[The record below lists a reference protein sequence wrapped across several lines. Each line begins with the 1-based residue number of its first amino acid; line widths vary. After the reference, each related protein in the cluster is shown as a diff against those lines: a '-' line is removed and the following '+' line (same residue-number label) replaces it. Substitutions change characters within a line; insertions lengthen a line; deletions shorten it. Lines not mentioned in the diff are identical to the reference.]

1 MFAGKRW
8 FNLVLFI
15 LTILSTYF
23 VGYLWG
29 INYLYAGRNPEDIS
43 GALNLSLFL
52 EPALIRLSLVY
63 SLSLLAILLGHEL
76 GHYLT
81 CRRYRVQA
89 SLPYFIPAPTLIGTL
104 GAFIRIK
111 SPLTR
116 REELF
121 DVGANGPLTGF
132 LLSVPALYAGLQL
145 SRLIPALPRESS
157 ILFGEPLLLK
167 LFVRLTFG
175 PVAQNQDLI
184 LHPLAVAGW
193 VGLLVTSFNLF
204 PVGQLDGGH
213 ILYALFGERIRRLA
227 PGIILILLVLGV
239 FYWAGWLIW
248 AVLISV
254 MGLRHPPVADSG
266 QGFSRKRIFLSLAVA
281 LIFVLSF
288 IPAPISGNSLLD
300 LLK

>member
-1 MFAGKRW
+1 MSGKKGW
-8 FNLVLFI
+8 INLVLFI
-15 LTILSTYF
+15 LTILSTFF

-29 INYLYAGRNPEDIS
+29 INYVYAGRNPEEIS
-43 GALNLSLFL
+43 ALLNLSLFKKP
-52 EPALIRLSLVY
+52 ELIRLSLIY
-63 SLSLLAILLGHEL
+63 SLSLLTILLGHEL

-89 SLPYFIPAPTLIGTL
+89 TLPYFIPAPTLIGTL
-104 GAFIRIK
+104 GAFIRIR
-111 SPLTR
+111 SPLTG

-132 LLSVPALYAGLQL
+132 VLSVPALFFGLQL
-145 SRLIPALPRESS
+145 SRVVPALPRESS
-157 ILFGEPLLLK
+157 ILFGDPLLLK
-167 LFVRLTFG
+167 IFVNLIFG
-175 PVAQNQDLI
+175 KLPPDQDLI

-213 ILYALFGERIRRLA
+213 IVYALFGEKVQKFA
-227 PGIILILLVLGV
+227 PGIILTLIVLGI

-254 MGLRHPPVADSG
+254 LGVRHPPVYPAFG
-266 QGFSRKRIFLSLAVA
+266 KFSRRRIVLSLVIA
-281 LIFVLSF
+281 LIFILSF

-300 LLK
+300 FLL

>member
-1 MFAGKRW
+1 M
-8 FNLVLFI
+8 NLTLFI

-29 INYLYAGRNPEDIS
+29 INYLYAGRNPDDIS

-52 EPALIRLSLVY
+52 KPALIRLSLIY

-89 SLPYFIPAPTLIGTL
+89 SLPFFIPAPTLIGTL

-175 PVAQNQDLI
+175 PVAHNQDLI

-213 ILYALFGERIRRLA
+213 ILYALFGEKIRKLA
-227 PGIILILLVLGV
+227 PGIILILLVLGI

-266 QGFSRKRIFLSLAVA
+266 QGFSRRRIFLSLAVA
-281 LIFVLSF
+281 LIFILSF

>member
-1 MFAGKRW
+1 MFTGKRW
-8 FNLVLFI
+8 VNLILFI
-15 LTILSTYF
+15 LTVLSTYF

-29 INYLYAGRNPEDIS
+29 INYLFAGQNPEEAS

-52 EPALIRLSLVY
+52 EPALIKLSLIY
-63 SLSLLAILLGHEL
+63 SLSLLVILLGHEL

-81 CRRYRVQA
+81 CRRYRIQA
-89 SLPYFIPAPTLIGTL
+89 TLPYFIPAPTLIGTL
-104 GAFIRIK
+104 GAFIRIR

-116 REELF
+116 RQELF
-121 DVGANGPLTGF
+121 DVGANGPLVGF
-132 LLSVPALYAGLQL
+132 LLSVPALFVGLQL
-145 SRLIPALPRESS
+145 SRLVPALPRESS

-167 LFVRLTFG
+167 VFVRLIFG

-213 ILYALFGERIRRLA
+213 ILYAVFGDRTRKLA
-227 PGIILILLVLGV
+227 PGIILILVVLGV

-248 AVLISV
+248 AVLILILGV
-254 MGLRHPPVADSG
+254 RHPSILDSSQNFSWKRVA
-266 QGFSRKRIFLSLAVA
+266 LSLAVL
-281 LIFVLSF
+281 LIFIFSF

-300 LLK
+300 LLQ

>member
-1 MFAGKRW
+1 M
-8 FNLVLFI
+8 
-15 LTILSTYF
+15 
-23 VGYLWG
+23 
-29 INYLYAGRNPEDIS
+29 
-43 GALNLSLFL
+43 
-52 EPALIRLSLVY
+52 
-63 SLSLLAILLGHEL
+63 
-76 GHYLT
+76 
-81 CRRYRVQA
+81 QA
-89 SLPYFIPAPTLIGTL
+89 SLPFFIPAPTLIGTL

-175 PVAQNQDLI
+175 PVAHNQDLI

-213 ILYALFGERIRRLA
+213 ILYALFGEKIRKLA
-227 PGIILILLVLGV
+227 PGIILILLVLGI

-266 QGFSRKRIFLSLAVA
+266 QGFSRRRIFLSLAVA
-281 LIFVLSF
+281 LIFILSF

>member
-1 MFAGKRW
+1 MLTGKRW
-8 FNLVLFI
+8 INLILFI
-15 LTILSTYF
+15 LTVLSTYF

-29 INYLYAGRNPEDIS
+29 INYLFAGRNPEEIS
-43 GALNLSLFL
+43 GALNLSLLL
-52 EPALIRLSLVY
+52 EPTLVRLSLIY
-63 SLSLLAILLGHEL
+63 SVSLLTILLGHEL

-89 SLPYFIPAPTLIGTL
+89 TLPYFIPAPTLIGTL

-111 SPLTR
+111 APLTG

-132 LLSVPALYAGLQL
+132 LLSVPALFSGLQL
-145 SRLIPALPRESS
+145 SRLVPALPRESS

-167 LFVRLTFG
+167 LFVGWTFG
-175 PVAQNQDLI
+175 PVAENQDLI

-213 ILYALFGERIRRLA
+213 ILYALFGEKIRKLA
-227 PGIILILLVLGV
+227 PGIIIILIVLGV
-239 FYWAGWLIW
+239 FYWAGWLVW

-254 MGLRHPPVADSG
+254 LGLRHPPVVDSDRR
-266 QGFSRKRIFLSLAVA
+266 FSGKRIILSLAIG
-281 LIFVLSF
+281 LIFILSF

>member
-1 MFAGKRW
+1 MFTGKRW
-8 FNLVLFI
+8 VNLILFI
-15 LTILSTYF
+15 LTVLSTYF

-29 INYLYAGRNPEDIS
+29 INYLFAGQNPEEVS
-43 GALNLSLFL
+43 GALNLSIFL
-52 EPALIRLSLVY
+52 EPTLIRLSLIY
-63 SLSLLAILLGHEL
+63 SLSLLVILLGHEL

-81 CRRYRVQA
+81 CRRYRIQA
-89 SLPYFIPAPTLIGTL
+89 TLPYFIPAPTLIGTL
-104 GAFIRIK
+104 GAFIRIR

-121 DVGANGPLTGF
+121 DVGANGPLVGF
-132 LLSVPALYAGLQL
+132 LLSVPALFVGLQL
-145 SRLIPALPRESS
+145 SRLVPALPRDSS

-167 LFVRLTFG
+167 VFVRLIFG
-175 PVAQNQDLI
+175 QVAQNQDLI

-213 ILYALFGERIRRLA
+213 ILYAVFGDRTRKLA
-227 PGIILILLVLGV
+227 PGIILILVVLGV

-248 AVLISV
+248 AVLILILGV
-254 MGLRHPPVADSG
+254 RHPSILDSSR
-266 QGFSRKRIFLSLAVA
+266 GFSWKRLALSLVVL
-281 LIFVLSF
+281 LIFIFSF

-300 LLK
+300 LLP

>member
-1 MFAGKRW
+1 MLSGKRW
-8 FNLVLFI
+8 LNLVLFI

-29 INYLYAGRNPEDIS
+29 INYLFAGQDPDDIS

-63 SLSLLAILLGHEL
+63 SLALLAILLGHEL

-111 SPLTR
+111 SPLAR

-213 ILYALFGERIRRLA
+213 ILYALLGEKMKKLT

-239 FYWAGWLIW
+239 FYWAGWLVW

-254 MGLRHPPVADSG
+254 MGLRHPPVANSG
-266 QGFSRKRIFLSLAVA
+266 QVFSRKRIFLSLGIA
-281 LIFVLSF
+281 LIFILSF

>member
-1 MFAGKRW
+1 MFSGKRW

-29 INYLYAGRNPEDIS
+29 INYLFAGRNPEDIS

-63 SLSLLAILLGHEL
+63 SLSLLVILLGHEL

-104 GAFIRIK
+104 GAFIRIR
-111 SPLTR
+111 SPLTS

-121 DVGANGPLTGF
+121 DVGASGPLTGF
-132 LLSVPALYAGLQL
+132 ILSIPALYAGLQL

-175 PVAQNQDLI
+175 PVAPDQDLI
-184 LHPLAVAGW
+184 LHPLAVSGW

-213 ILYALFGERIRRLA
+213 ILYALFGEKMRKLV
-227 PGIILILLVLGV
+227 PGIILILLVLGI
-239 FYWAGWLIW
+239 FYWAGWLVW
-248 AVLISV
+248 TALISV

-266 QGFSRKRIFLSLAVA
+266 QGFSRRRIFLSLAIA

>member
-1 MFAGKRW
+1 MLSGKRW
-8 FNLVLFI
+8 LNLVLFI

-29 INYLYAGRNPEDIS
+29 INYLWAGQEPDNIS

-52 EPALIRLSLVY
+52 EPALIKLSLIY

-89 SLPYFIPAPTLIGTL
+89 SLPFFIPAPTLIGTL

-111 SPLTR
+111 SPLTGR
-116 REELF
+116 AELF

-213 ILYALFGERIRRLA
+213 ILYALFGEKIRKLA
-227 PGIILILLVLGV
+227 PGIILIMMVLGV

-266 QGFSRKRIFLSLAVA
+266 QGFSRRRIFLSLVVA
-281 LIFVLSF
+281 LIFILSF

>member
-1 MFAGKRW
+1 MFTGKRW
-8 FNLVLFI
+8 VNLILFS
-15 LTILSTYF
+15 LTVLSTYF

-29 INYLYAGRNPEDIS
+29 INYLLAGQNPEEVS
-43 GALNLSLFL
+43 EALT
-52 EPALIRLSLVY
+52 
-63 SLSLLAILLGHEL
+63 LSLLLEPTLIKLSLIYSFSLLVILLGHEL

-81 CRRYRVQA
+81 CRRYRIQA
-89 SLPYFIPAPTLIGTL
+89 TLPYFIPAPTLIGTL
-104 GAFIRIK
+104 GAFIRIR

-121 DVGANGPLTGF
+121 DVGVSGPLAGF
-132 LLSVPALYAGLQL
+132 LLSVPALFLGLQM
-145 SRLIPALPRESS
+145 SRLVPALPRESS

-167 LFVRLTFG
+167 VFVRLIFG
-175 PVAQNQDLI
+175 QVAQNQDLI

-213 ILYALFGERIRRLA
+213 ILYALFGDRTRKLA
-227 PGIILILLVLGV
+227 PGIILILALLGV

-248 AVLISV
+248 AILILILGV
-254 MGLRHPPVADSG
+254 RHPSILESG
-266 QGFSRKRIFLSLAVA
+266 RGFSKKRLALSLAML
-281 LIFVLSF
+281 LIFVFSF

-300 LLK
+300 LLP

>member
-1 MFAGKRW
+1 MLSGKRW
-8 FNLVLFI
+8 LNVVLFI

-29 INYLYAGRNPEDIS
+29 INYLLAGRNPDDIS

-52 EPALIRLSLVY
+52 KPALIRLSLIY

-89 SLPYFIPAPTLIGTL
+89 SLPFFIPAPTLIGTL

-175 PVAQNQDLI
+175 PVAHNQDLI

-213 ILYALFGERIRRLA
+213 ILYALFGEKIRKLA
-227 PGIILILLVLGV
+227 PGIILILLVLGI

-266 QGFSRKRIFLSLAVA
+266 QGFSRRRIFLSLAVA
-281 LIFVLSF
+281 LIFILSF

>member
-1 MFAGKRW
+1 MFSGKRW
-8 FNLVLFI
+8 FSLVLFI

-29 INYLYAGRNPEDIS
+29 INYLFAGRNPEDIS

-104 GAFIRIK
+104 GAFIRIR

-175 PVAQNQDLI
+175 PVAQSQDLI

-213 ILYALFGERIRRLA
+213 ILYALFGEKTRKLA
-227 PGIILILLVLGV
+227 PGIILILLVLGI
-239 FYWAGWLIW
+239 FYWAGWLVW
-248 AVLISV
+248 AALISV

-266 QGFSRKRIFLSLAVA
+266 QGFSRKRIFLSLAIA

>member
-1 MFAGKRW
+1 MLSGKRW
-8 FNLVLFI
+8 FNLFLFI
-15 LTILSTYF
+15 LTIISTYF

-29 INYLYAGRNPEDIS
+29 INYIFAGRNPEDIS
-43 GALNLSLFL
+43 GAINMKLFL
-52 EPALIRLSLVY
+52 KPELIRLSLIY
-63 SLSLLAILLGHEL
+63 SVSLLIILLGHEL

-81 CRRYRVQA
+81 CRRYRIQA
-89 SLPYFIPAPTLIGTL
+89 TLPYFIPAPTLIGTL

-111 SPLTR
+111 SPLTE

-145 SRLIPALPRESS
+145 SRLVPALPRESS

-167 LFVRLTFG
+167 LFIGLTFG
-175 PVAQNQDLI
+175 PVARNQDLI

-213 ILYALFGERIRRLA
+213 ILYALFGERTKRLA
-227 PGIILILLVLGV
+227 PGIILILLVLGI

-254 MGLRHPPVADSG
+254 LGLRHPPVVDSG
-266 QGFSRKRIFLSLAVA
+266 RVFSRRRIILSLAIG
-281 LIFVLSF
+281 LIFILSF

-300 LLK
+300 FLK